1 MTPREPEPLAALA
14 GEWQMVRAEFDGE
27 HVHELVTSNTRL
39 TLGDGVYEVRFGGEV
54 ADAGTAEATVANE
67 LSTLVLAGLNGP
79 NAGRTIRSLYQ
90 MRGVWLRICY
100 GLDGVLP
107 DAFTTAA
114 GTRRYL
120 ATYKRVG

>member
-39 TLGDGVYEVRFGGEV
+39 TLGDGVYEVRFGDEV
-54 ADAGTAEATVANE
+54 ADEGTAEATVANE
-67 LSTLVLAGLNGP
+67 LATLVFAGRNGP

-90 MRGVWLRICY
+90 VRGAWLRICY
-100 GLDGVLP
+100 GLDGVMP

>member
-1 MTPREPEPLAALA
+1 MTSREPEPLAALA

-39 TLGDGVYEVRFGGEV
+39 TLDGGTYEIRFGGEV
-54 ADAGTAEATVANE
+54 ADAGTVEAVIAEE
-67 LSTLVLAGLNGP
+67 RSTLVLAGRNGP

-90 MRGVWLRICY
+90 VRGAWLRICY
-100 GLDGVLP
+100 GLDGVVP
-107 DAFTTAA
+107 EAFTTAA

-120 ATYKRVG
+120 ATYKRVT